1 MLHRR
6 GLDGA
11 DGRLRPVAC
20 VDAFEECAPA
30 RDDTVGRMAQRALLR
45 RGDSAMQH
53 LDKQAQAQE
62 HVMARTS
69 T

>member
-1 MLHRR
+1 M
-6 GLDGA
+6 
-11 DGRLRPVAC
+11 
-20 VDAFEECAPA
+20 DAFEECAPA
-30 RDDTVGRMAQRALLR
+30 RDDTIGRMAQRALLR

-53 LDKQAQAQE
+53 LDKQALAQE